1 MKKILYYITD
11 HGLGHTT
18 RSVAIIRELFKEG
31 IEVTIRNSNVNYLNK
46 SLPYIKTIS
55 GTTDVGPIIEKNGI
69 SVDEKKTLENV
80 GKWIDS
86 IRTVSDN
93 EYDLISKIKPNLI
106 VSDISAMPFFA
117 AHKAQINSVAISNFS
132 WVDVLR
138 GFPSK
143 QIALLE
149 EAYGLADLA
158 IQLPLGP
165 QMKPFKN
172 KKQVGLVCK
181 KPTDSRKSIREKLG
195 LKDSD
200 ICIFVNLSRY
210 FTIKPKIAS
219 NVKIISTGAR
229 VYSDNVTYIDPWI
242 EGQDLVSASDLVLSK
257 CGYGMTSECLTN
269 GIPFLYI
276 SDNDH
281 LEQKAISEE
290 LNKNGLQNRILE
302 SNLNDL
308 VLDRETISK
317 IKTGME
323 KNETHV
329 AVNLLKEML
338 GTDSMM

>member
-18 RSVAIIRELFKEG
+18 RSVAVIRELVKER
-31 IEVTIRNSNVNYLNK
+31 IEVIIRNSNLNYLNK

-55 GTTDVGPIIEKNGI
+55 GMTDVGPTIEKNEI
-69 SVDEKKTLENV
+69 SIDEKKTLENV

-93 EYDLISKIKPNLI
+93 EHDLISKIKPNLI

-132 WVDVLR
+132 WVDVLG
-138 GFPSK
+138 GFPIK
-143 QIALLE
+143 QITLLD

-172 KKQVGLVCK
+172 KKQIGLVCK

-200 ICIFVNLSRY
+200 ICIFVNLGRY
-210 FTIKPKIAS
+210 FTIKPQIAD

-257 CGYGMTSECLTN
+257 CGYGMASECLTN
-269 GIPFLYI
+269 GTPFLYI
-276 SDNDH
+276 SDNNH

-308 VLDRETISK
+308 ILDGEYISK
-317 IKTGME
+317 IKTRME

-329 AVNLLKEML
+329 VVNLLKEML
-338 GTDSMM
+338 